1 MELIEVTTLETPE
14 FALYRTLRDGAV
26 SAKGEFIADSPK
38 VVCMLLKQG
47 VQALSLLATPAF
59 YEQERVLLASL
70 QGVTF
75 FVASREVMEGIVGH
89 KVHHHVMM
97 HGVRPQPAAL
107 EALGERILMTL
118 VLSKSENLGV
128 MARSAAALGVSS
140 LVCSS
145 QGAHPYGRRVLR
157 VSMGHVS
164 QLRFHVYDDAVA
176 TILAL
181 KALGYHVFGAE
192 VTPKA
197 TALAQV
203 RVPKR
208 WVLVVGNEGE
218 GLSPEVLAACDT
230 CVQIEMEEGIKSFNV
245 GVAASV
251 LMYQFVYGL
260 KAPE

>member
-1 MELIEVTTLETPE
+1 MELTEVTTLEVPE
-14 FALYRTLRDGAV
+14 LALYRTLRDGVV

-47 VQALSLLATPAF
+47 VQALSILATPTF
-59 YEQERVLLASL
+59 YAQERALLESL

-97 HGVRPQPAAL
+97 HGMRPTPASL
-107 EALGERILMTL
+107 DALGERILMTL

-128 MARSAAALGVSS
+128 MARSAAALGVGS

-164 QLRFHVYDDAVA
+164 QLRFHVYEDAVA

-192 VTPKA
+192 VTPNA
-197 TALAQV
+197 TPLACV
-203 RVPKR
+203 CVPKR
-208 WVLVVGNEGE
+208 WVLVLGNEGE

-251 LMYQFVYGL
+251 LMYQFVHGA
-260 KAPE
+260 KVQE